1 MPRCFSHNRSHSKR
15 PANGLRRKSNLTQLV
30 SLRRHNLGPRL
41 VACLC
46 PFKRATDTITYIP
59 VTRDDFDYA
68 IENTRV
74 IVAPERQIATFGSTS
89 FNFYLISELMD
100 RVNQVRIRN
109 GKIQAERPQILTPE
123 HYCRLLLEG
132 FGDKAERYVDQLRE
146 HARNIAVL
154 RYGFQFR
161 KTDLNEQTFSE
172 SIDAVINRTR
182 QQVENKNE
190 PLSAI
195 IQGVDDAWEVCLL
208 KFTIDLVE
216 RSSGGNLG
224 DFRKRGLI

>member
-1 MPRCFSHNRSHSKR
+1 M
-15 PANGLRRKSNLTQLV
+15 AM
-30 SLRRHNLGPRL
+30 
-41 VACLC
+41 
-46 PFKRATDTITYIP
+46 
-59 VTRDDFDYA
+59 TRDDFDYA
-68 IENTRV
+68 IENTHV

-89 FNFYLISELMD
+89 FDFYLISELMD
-100 RVNQVRIRN
+100 RVDHVRIRN
-109 GKIQAERPQILTPE
+109 GKIHAERPQILAPE

-132 FGDKAERYVDQLRE
+132 FGEKAERYIEQLRE
-146 HARNIAVL
+146 HTRNIAVL

-161 KTDLNEQTFSE
+161 KTDLSEQTLHE

-182 QQVENKNE
+182 RKVESKNE
-190 PLSAI
+190 ALSAVI
-195 IQGVDDAWEVCLL
+195 HGVDDAWEVCLL